1 VLHIIQATYEKE
13 PESAKA
19 TPELVSH
26 VRRRGP
32 GGTSVE
38 TDRGGV
44 PSAECRYYYCI
55 PIHERLGLTALQL
68 QANLF
73 DTPYAHA
80 LLAIR
85 GQPPE
90 TYADTASST
99 APDAPS
105 SQEEAAEQDPLG
117 LALYFFN
124 FSTWT
129 GRPGIYVRP
138 VYLVW
143 FE

>member
-1 VLHIIQATYEKE
+1 
-13 PESAKA
+13 
-19 TPELVSH
+19 
-26 VRRRGP
+26 
-32 GGTSVE
+32 
-38 TDRGGV
+38 V
-44 PSAECRYYYCI
+44 PSCRYCHLYSPYMNGPWSDCN
-55 PIHERLGLTALQL
+55 LQL

-129 GRPGIYVRP
+129 GRPGIYVSP
-138 VYLVW
+138 FVLFW
-143 FE
+143 FWFWVMCSARMGRSVESSGAGD

>member
-1 VLHIIQATYEKE
+1 MPTQLCV
-13 PESAKA
+13 
-19 TPELVSH
+19 
-26 VRRRGP
+26 
-32 GGTSVE
+32 
-38 TDRGGV
+38 
-44 PSAECRYYYCI
+44 
-55 PIHERLGLTALQL
+55 GLTVLQL

-105 SQEEAAEQDPLG
+105 SQEEATEQDPLG

-129 GRPGIYVRP
+129 GRPGIYVSHIC
-138 VYLVW
+138 LVR
-143 FE
+143 FEWCRLTTIGCAARGSLRQT

>member
-1 VLHIIQATYEKE
+1 M
-13 PESAKA
+13 S
-19 TPELVSH
+19 
-26 VRRRGP
+26 
-32 GGTSVE
+32 GGRAGGISVE
-38 TDRGGV
+38 TGRGG
-44 PSAECRYYYCI
+44 SAECRCYDCI
-55 PIHERLGLTALQL
+55 PLRERLGLTALQL

-73 DTPYAHA
+73 DTSYAHA
-80 LLAIR
+80 LLAIK

-129 GRPGIYVRP
+129 GRPGIYVSR
-138 VYLVW
+138 VYLVVLNGSNGTGRKDRW
-143 FE
+143 KGGVNR